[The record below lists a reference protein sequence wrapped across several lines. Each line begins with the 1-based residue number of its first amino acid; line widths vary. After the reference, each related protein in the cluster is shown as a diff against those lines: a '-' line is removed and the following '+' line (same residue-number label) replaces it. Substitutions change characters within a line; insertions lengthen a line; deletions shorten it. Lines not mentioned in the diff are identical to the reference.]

1 MLTTEQVEHRVNLW
15 LQRVA
20 MLDREGLIAASRA
33 VGQCAR
39 ELEADERDTQRK
51 DTDDK
56 RPA

>member
-1 MLTTEQVEHRVNLW
+1 MMTTEQVEHRVNLW

-39 ELEADERDTQRK
+39 ELEADDRAQHK
-51 DTDDK
+51 DTDDQ